1 MKDSLM
7 EAFFEMDRW
16 EAAIEK
22 GLLKD
27 IDKRRIV
34 LDAGLRAVR
43 RVRPRRAARGRR
55 VAV

>member
-1 MKDSLM
+1 M